1 MLIEAQKG
9 KALDK
14 LPKKEMESFDTDIF
28 SVSTKYDGNQI
39 FIVKRNNKVTW
50 FTSDFK
56 QFDIPGLGTE
66 LLHNKS
72 DFILVTEFMY
82 NCEGKLG
89 DRKHSA
95 ILTTLRTCW
104 NKSIANPLS
113 FKEELCNIKVF
124 DCIPYLVTDLC
135 SFLSYD
141 LLQEN
146 RLEVSSLLFFPA
158 QISKT
163 KSKLM
168 TGAEAKLYSK
178 KLVNEGWEGVMCI
191 DPKSKYQAGKRV
203 NYSVKLKYRK
213 TADLL
218 CIDVVAGEIGSK
230 YETSIG
236 SLVLQDSDGRIVS
249 VGSGLDDSDRKP
261 ELSDYYIGKIIEIE
275 YEQIMDTYIQPVY
288 VQVRLDKVSGD

>member
-1 MLIEAQKG
+1 MLIDAQKG
-9 KALDK
+9 KSLDK
-14 LPKKEMESFDTDIF
+14 LPKKETESFDTDIF
-28 SVSTKYDGNQI
+28 AVSTKYDGNQI

-50 FTSDFK
+50 FTSDHK

-66 LLHNKS
+66 LLNNKS
-72 DFILVTEFMY
+72 DFILVAEFMY

-104 NKSIANPLS
+104 NKSIANPSS

-124 DCIPYLVTDLC
+124 DCLPYINSELC
-135 SFLSYD
+135 SFIQYD
-141 LLQEN
+141 LPYEK
-146 RLEVSSLLFFPA
+146 RLEVAGLLHFPS

-213 TADLL
+213 TTDLL
-218 CIDVVAGEIGSK
+218 CIDILAGEGKYDGMIGA
-230 YETSIG
+230 
-236 SLVLQDSDGRIVS
+236 LVLQDSESRIVS
-249 VGSGLDDSDRKP
+249 VGSGLDDADRRP
-261 ELSDYYIGKIIEIE
+261 ELSDYYLCKIIEIE
-275 YEQIMDTYIQPVY
+275 YEQIMDTYIQPVF
-288 VQVRLDKVSGD
+288 VQVRLDKHKAD

>member
-14 LPKKEMESFDTDIF
+14 LPKKETESFDTDIF
-28 SVSTKYDGNQI
+28 AVSTKYDGNQI

-50 FTSDFK
+50 FTSDWK

-72 DFILVTEFMY
+72 DFILVAEFMY

-89 DRKHSA
+89 DRKKSA

-124 DCIPYLVTDLC
+124 DCIPYVTSDLC
-135 SFLSYD
+135 SFLHYN
-141 LLQEN
+141 LVQEN
-146 RLEVSSLLFFPA
+146 RLEVASLLFFPN

-163 KSKLM
+163 KSKLL

-230 YETSIG
+230 YENSIG
-236 SLVLQDSDGRIVS
+236 ALVLQDSEGRIVS
-249 VGSGLDDSDRKP
+249 VGSGLDDKDRQP
-261 ELSDYYIGKIIEIE
+261 ELTDYYIGKIIEIE

-288 VQVRLDKVSGD
+288 VCIRRDKQKAD

>member
-14 LPKKEMESFDTDIF
+14 LPKKETESFDTDIF
-28 SVSTKYDGNQI
+28 AVSTKYDGNQI

-50 FTSDFK
+50 FTSDMK
-56 QFDIPGLGTE
+56 QFDIPGLGIE

-72 DFILVTEFMY
+72 EFILVAEFMY

-89 DRKHSA
+89 DRKKSA

-104 NKSIANPLS
+104 NKSIANPIT
-113 FKEELCNIKVF
+113 FKEDLCNIKVF
-124 DCIPYLVTDLC
+124 DCIPYTHGELC
-135 SFLSYD
+135 SFLQYD
-141 LLQEN
+141 LVQEN
-146 RLEVSSLLFFPA
+146 RLDVASLLFFPP

-163 KSKLM
+163 KSKVM
-168 TGAEAKLYSK
+168 TGAEATVYSK

-191 DPKSKYQAGKRV
+191 DPKSRYQPGKRV

-218 CIDVVAGEIGSK
+218 CIDVLAGESGSK

-236 SLVLQDSDGRIVS
+236 ALVLQDSEGRIVS
-249 VGSGLDDSDRKP
+249 VGSGLDDNDRRP

-288 VQVRLDKVSGD
+288 VQVRLDKHKVD

>member
-14 LPKKEMESFDTDIF
+14 LPKKETESFDTDIF
-28 SVSTKYDGNQI
+28 AVSTKYDGNQI

-50 FTSDFK
+50 FTSDWK

-66 LLHNKS
+66 LLNNKS
-72 DFILVTEFMY
+72 DFILVAEFMY

-89 DRKHSA
+89 DRKKSA
-95 ILTTLRTCW
+95 ILTTLRACW

-113 FKEELCNIKVF
+113 FKEEICNIKVF
-124 DCIPYLVTDLC
+124 DCIPYVTSELC
-135 SFLSYD
+135 SFLQYD
-141 LLQEN
+141 LVQEN
-146 RLEVSSLLFFPA
+146 RLEVASLLFFPT

-163 KSKLM
+163 KSKLL
-168 TGAEAKLYSK
+168 TGTEAKLYSK

-230 YETSIG
+230 YENSIG
-236 SLVLQDSDGRIVS
+236 ALVLQDSEGRIVS
-249 VGSGLDDSDRKP
+249 VGSGLDDKDRQP
-261 ELSDYYIGKIIEIE
+261 ELTDYYIGKIIEIE

-288 VQVRLDKVSGD
+288 VCIRRDKQKAD

>member
-1 MLIEAQKG
+1 MLIDAQKG
-9 KALDK
+9 KSLDK
-14 LPKKEMESFDTDIF
+14 LPKKETESFDTDIF
-28 SVSTKYDGNQI
+28 AVSTKYDGNQI

-50 FTSDFK
+50 FTSDHK

-72 DFILVTEFMY
+72 DFILVAEFMY
-82 NCEGKLG
+82 TYEGKLG

-104 NKSIANPLS
+104 NKSIANPSS

-124 DCIPYLVTDLC
+124 DCLPYIDSELC
-135 SFLSYD
+135 SFIQYD
-141 LLQEN
+141 LPYEK
-146 RLEVSSLLFFPA
+146 RLEVASLLHFPS

-191 DPKSKYQAGKRV
+191 DPKSKYQSGKRV
-203 NYSVKLKYRK
+203 NYSIKLKYRK

-218 CIDVVAGEIGSK
+218 CIDVLHGEGKYNEMIGA
-230 YETSIG
+230 
-236 SLVLQDSDGRIVS
+236 LVLQDSEGRIVS
-249 VGSGLDDSDRKP
+249 VGSGLDDADRRP
-261 ELSDYYIGKIIEIE
+261 ELSDYYLGKIIEFE
-275 YEQIMDTYIQPVY
+275 YEQIMDTYIQPVF
-288 VQVRLDKVSGD
+288 VQVRLDKHKAD

>member
-14 LPKKEMESFDTDIF
+14 LPKKEAASFDTDIF
-28 SVSTKYDGNQI
+28 AVSTKYDGNQI
-39 FIVKRNNKVTW
+39 FIVKKNNKVTW
-50 FTSDFK
+50 FTSDNK

-72 DFILVTEFMY
+72 EFILVAEFMY

-104 NKSIANPLS
+104 NKSIANPIT
-113 FKEELCNIKVF
+113 FKENLCNIKVF
-124 DCIPYLVTDLC
+124 DCLPYKNSDLC
-135 SFLSYD
+135 SFVQYD
-141 LLQEN
+141 IYYTN
-146 RLEVSSLLFFPA
+146 RLEVASLLFFPE
-158 QISKT
+158 QISKV
-163 KSKLM
+163 KAKLM
-168 TGAEAKLYSK
+168 LGYAAKAYSK
-178 KLVNEGWEGVMCI
+178 QLVNEGWEGVMCI
-191 DPKSKYQAGKRV
+191 DQNSKYQPGKRV

-213 TADLL
+213 TTDLL

-230 YETSIG
+230 YENSIG
-236 SLVLQDSDGRIVS
+236 ALVLQDSTGRVVS
-249 VGSGLDDSDRKP
+249 VGSGLDDNDRRP

-288 VQVRLDKVSGD
+288 VQVRLDKHKED

>member
-14 LPKKEMESFDTDIF
+14 LPKKETESFDTDIF
-28 SVSTKYDGNQI
+28 AVSTKYDGNQI

-50 FTSDFK
+50 FTSDWK

-72 DFILVTEFMY
+72 DFILVAEFMY

-89 DRKHSA
+89 DRKKSA

-104 NKSIANPLS
+104 SKSIANPSS
-113 FKEELCNIKVF
+113 FKENLCNIKVF
-124 DCIPYLVTDLC
+124 DCIPYVVTDLC
-135 SFLSYD
+135 SFLQYD
-141 LLQEN
+141 LVQEN
-146 RLEVSSLLFFPA
+146 RLDVASLLFFPY

-163 KSKLM
+163 RTKLM

-230 YETSIG
+230 YENSIG
-236 SLVLQDSDGRIVS
+236 ALVLQDSEGRIVS
-249 VGSGLDDSDRKP
+249 VGSGLDDSDRQP

-288 VQVRLDKVSGD
+288 VGIRRDKHKAD

>member
-14 LPKKEMESFDTDIF
+14 LPKKDLDSFDTDIF

-56 QFDIPGLGTE
+56 QFDIPGLGAE

-72 DFILVTEFMY
+72 DFIFVAEFMY

-89 DRKHSA
+89 DRKKSA

-104 NKSIANPLS
+104 NKGIPNHMS
-113 FKEELCNIKVF
+113 FKEELCNIKLF
-124 DCIPYLVTDLC
+124 DCIPYKASEFC
-135 SFLSYD
+135 SFLQYE
-141 LLQEN
+141 LKQEN
-146 RLEVSSLLFFPA
+146 RLEVASLLFFPS
-158 QISKT
+158 QISKA
-163 KSKLM
+163 KAKLM

-178 KLVNEGWEGVMCI
+178 KLVNNGWEGVMCI
-191 DPKSKYQAGKRV
+191 DPKSKYQPGKRV

-230 YETSIG
+230 YENCIG
-236 SLVLQDSDGRIVS
+236 ALVLQDSSGRIVS
-249 VGSGLDDSDRKP
+249 VGSGLDDKDRRT

-275 YEQIMDTYIQPVY
+275 YEQIMDTYIQPVF
-288 VQVRLDKVSGD
+288 VQVRIDKQKAD

>member
-14 LPKKEMESFDTDIF
+14 LPKKETESFDTDVF
-28 SVSTKYDGNQI
+28 AVSTKYDGNQI

-50 FTSDFK
+50 FTSDWK

-72 DFILVTEFMY
+72 DFILVAEFMY

-89 DRKHSA
+89 DRKKSA

-124 DCIPYLVTDLC
+124 DCIPYVTSDLC
-135 SFLSYD
+135 SFLHYN
-141 LLQEN
+141 LVQEN
-146 RLEVSSLLFFPA
+146 RLEVASLLFFPN

-163 KSKLM
+163 KSKLL

-230 YETSIG
+230 YENSIG
-236 SLVLQDSDGRIVS
+236 ALVLQDSEGRIVS
-249 VGSGLDDSDRKP
+249 VGSGLDDKDRQP
-261 ELSDYYIGKIIEIE
+261 ELTDYYIGKIIEIE

-288 VQVRLDKVSGD
+288 VCIRRDKQKAD

>member
-14 LPKKEMESFDTDIF
+14 LPKKETESFDTDIF
-28 SVSTKYDGNQI
+28 AVSTKYDGNQI
-39 FIVKRNNKVTW
+39 SIVKRNNKVTW
-50 FTSDFK
+50 FTSDWK

-72 DFILVTEFMY
+72 DFILVAEFMY

-89 DRKHSA
+89 DRKKSA

-104 NKSIANPLS
+104 NKSIANPIS

-124 DCIPYLVTDLC
+124 DCIPYVTSELC
-135 SFLSYD
+135 SFLQYD
-141 LLQEN
+141 LVQEN
-146 RLEVSSLLFFPA
+146 RLEVASLLFFPE

-168 TGAEAKLYSK
+168 TGAEAKIYSK

-191 DPKSKYQAGKRV
+191 DTKSKYQAGKRV

-230 YETSIG
+230 YENSIG
-236 SLVLQDSDGRIVS
+236 ALVLQDSEGRIVS
-249 VGSGLDDSDRKP
+249 VGSGLDDSDRHP

-288 VQVRLDKVSGD
+288 VGIRRDKHKAD

>member
-14 LPKKEMESFDTDIF
+14 LPKKETESFDTDIF
-28 SVSTKYDGNQI
+28 SVSKKYDGNQI

-72 DFILVTEFMY
+72 DFILVAEFMY

-89 DRKHSA
+89 DRKKSA

-113 FKEELCNIKVF
+113 FKEDLCNIKVF
-124 DCIPYLVTDLC
+124 DCIPYITSELC
-135 SFLSYD
+135 SFLQYD
-141 LLQEN
+141 LAHEH
-146 RLEVSSLLFFPA
+146 RLEVASLLFFPA
-158 QISKT
+158 QISKA

-191 DPKSKYQAGKRV
+191 DPKSKYQPGKRV

-218 CIDVVAGEIGSK
+218 CIDALAGEGK
-230 YETSIG
+230 YEGMIG
-236 SLVLQDSDGRIVS
+236 ALVLQDSEGRIVS
-249 VGSGLDDSDRKP
+249 VGSGLDDSDRQP

-275 YEQIMDTYIQPVY
+275 YEQIMDTYIQPVF
-288 VQVRLDKVSGD
+288 VGIRRDKQKAD

>member
-14 LPKKEMESFDTDIF
+14 LPKKETESFDTDIF
-28 SVSTKYDGNQI
+28 AVSTKYDGNQI

-50 FTSDFK
+50 FTSDWK

-66 LLHNKS
+66 LLNNKS
-72 DFILVTEFMY
+72 DFILVAEFMY

-89 DRKHSA
+89 DRKKSA
-95 ILTTLRTCW
+95 ILTTLRACW

-124 DCIPYLVTDLC
+124 DCIPYVTSELC
-135 SFLSYD
+135 SFLQYD
-141 LLQEN
+141 LVQEN
-146 RLEVSSLLFFPA
+146 RLEVASLLFFPT

-163 KSKLM
+163 KSKLL

-230 YETSIG
+230 YENSIG
-236 SLVLQDSDGRIVS
+236 ALVLQDSEGRIVS
-249 VGSGLDDSDRKP
+249 VGSGLDDSDRQP

-288 VQVRLDKVSGD
+288 VCIRRDKQKAD

>member
-14 LPKKEMESFDTDIF
+14 LPKKETASFDTDIF
-28 SVSTKYDGNQI
+28 AVSTKYDGNQI

-50 FTSDFK
+50 FTSDNK

-72 DFILVTEFMY
+72 DFILVAEFMY

-124 DCIPYLVTDLC
+124 DCLPYQNSDLC
-135 SFLSYD
+135 SFIQYD
-141 LLQEN
+141 LPYEN
-146 RLEVSSLLFFPA
+146 RLEVASLLHYPE
-158 QISKT
+158 QISKIT
-163 KSKLM
+163 YKTF
-168 TGAEAKLYSK
+168 TGEQAKKYSK
-178 KLVNEGWEGVMCI
+178 NLVNLGWEGVMCI

-218 CIDVVAGEIGSK
+218 CIAIVVGEGK
-230 YETSIG
+230 YEGMIG
-236 SLVLQDSDGRIVS
+236 SLVLQDSKGRIVS
-249 VGSGLDDSDRKP
+249 VGSGLEDKDRKLLHYP
-261 ELSDYYIGKIIEIE
+261 TYYVGKIIEIE

-288 VQVRLDKVSGD
+288 VQVRLDKQKAD

>member
-14 LPKKEMESFDTDIF
+14 LPKKETESFDTDIF
-28 SVSTKYDGNQI
+28 AVSTKYDGNQI

-50 FTSDFK
+50 FTSDWK

-72 DFILVTEFMY
+72 DFILVAEFMY

-89 DRKHSA
+89 DRKKSA

-104 NKSIANPLS
+104 TKSIANPIA

-124 DCIPYLVTDLC
+124 DCLPYTNGALC
-135 SFLSYD
+135 SFIQYELPYV
-141 LLQEN
+141 N
-146 RLEVSSLLFFPA
+146 RLEVASLLFLPV
-158 QISKT
+158 QINKIKYTMMPGS
-163 KSKLM
+163 
-168 TGAEAKLYSK
+168 EAKKYSK

-191 DPKSKYQAGKRV
+191 DPKSKYQSGKRV

-218 CIDVVAGEIGSK
+218 CIDVLAGEGK
-230 YETSIG
+230 YEGRIG
-236 SLVLQDSDGRIVS
+236 ALVLQDSEGRIVS
-249 VGSGLDDSDRKP
+249 VGSGLDDSDRQP
-261 ELSDYYIGKIIEIE
+261 ELADYYIGKIIEIE
-275 YEQIMDTYIQPVY
+275 YEQIMDTYIQPVFI
-288 VQVRLDKVSGD
+288 QVRLDKVISD

>member
-14 LPKKEMESFDTDIF
+14 LPKKESESFDTDIF

-50 FTSDFK
+50 FTSDCK

-72 DFILVTEFMY
+72 DFILVAEFMY

-124 DCIPYLVTDLC
+124 ECIPYLVTDLC
-135 SFLSYD
+135 SFLQYD

-146 RLEVSSLLFFPA
+146 RLEVASLLFFPV

-218 CIDVVAGEIGSK
+218 CIDILAGEGKYDGMIGA
-230 YETSIG
+230 
-236 SLVLQDSDGRIVS
+236 LVLQDSEGRIVS
-249 VGSGLDDSDRKP
+249 VGSGLDDSDRQP

-288 VQVRLDKVSGD
+288 VQVRLDKQKAD

>member
-14 LPKKEMESFDTDIF
+14 LPKKETALFDTDIF
-28 SVSTKYDGNQI
+28 AVSTKYDGNQI
-39 FIVKRNNKVTW
+39 FIVKKNNKVTW
-50 FTSDFK
+50 FTSDNK

-72 DFILVTEFMY
+72 DFILVAEFMY
-82 NCEGKLG
+82 NYEGKLG

-104 NKSIANPLS
+104 NKSIANPSS

-124 DCIPYLVTDLC
+124 DCLPYIDSELC
-135 SFLSYD
+135 SFIQYDLSYFI
-141 LLQEN
+141 
-146 RLEVSSLLFFPA
+146 RLEVASLLHFPP
-158 QISKT
+158 QISKVKT
-163 KSKLM
+163 KLM
-168 TGAEAKLYSK
+168 TGAESKLYSK

-218 CIDVVAGEIGSK
+218 CIDILAGEGKYDGMIGA
-230 YETSIG
+230 
-236 SLVLQDSDGRIVS
+236 LVLQDSEGRIVS
-249 VGSGLDDSDRKP
+249 VGSGLDDSDRRP
-261 ELSDYYIGKIIEIE
+261 ELSDYYLGKIIEIE
-275 YEQIMDTYIQPVY
+275 YEQIMDTYIQPVF
-288 VQVRLDKVSGD
+288 VQVRLDKHRAD

>member
-1 MLIEAQKG
+1 MLVDAQKG

-14 LPKKEMESFDTDIF
+14 LPKKEAASFDTDIF
-28 SVSTKYDGNQI
+28 AVSTKYDGNQI

-50 FTSDFK
+50 FTSDHK

-72 DFILVTEFMY
+72 DFILVAEFMY

-95 ILTTLRTCW
+95 ILTTLRTRW
-104 NKSIANPLS
+104 NKFMANPLS
-113 FKEELCNIKVF
+113 FKEELCTIKVF
-124 DCIPYLVTDLC
+124 DCLPYIDGELC
-135 SFLSYD
+135 SFIQYDLSY
-141 LLQEN
+141 EK
-146 RLEVSSLLFFPA
+146 RLEVASLLHFPP
-158 QISKT
+158 QISKVKT
-163 KSKLM
+163 KLM
-168 TGAEAKLYSK
+168 TGAESKLYSK

-218 CIDVVAGEIGSK
+218 CIDIVAGEGKYDEMIGA
-230 YETSIG
+230 
-236 SLVLQDSDGRIVS
+236 LVLQDSEGRIVS
-249 VGSGLDDSDRKP
+249 VGSGLDDAARKP
-261 ELSDYYIGKIIEIE
+261 ELSDYYLGKIIEIE
-275 YEQIMDTYIQPVY
+275 YEQIMDTYIQPVF
-288 VQVRLDKVSGD
+288 VQVRLDKHKAD

>member
-9 KALDK
+9 KALYK
-14 LPKKEMESFDTDIF
+14 LPKKEAESFDTGIF
-28 SVSTKYDGNQI
+28 AVSTKYDGNQI

-50 FTSDFK
+50 FTSDWK

-72 DFILVTEFMY
+72 DFILVAEFMY

-89 DRKHSA
+89 DRKKSA

-124 DCIPYLVTDLC
+124 DCIPYITSDLC
-135 SFLSYD
+135 SFLHYD
-141 LLQEN
+141 LAQEN
-146 RLEVSSLLFFPA
+146 RLEVASLLFFPA
-158 QISKT
+158 QISKD

-168 TGAEAKLYSK
+168 TGAEAKLYAK
-178 KLVNEGWEGVMCI
+178 KLVTEGWEGVMCI
-191 DPKSKYQAGKRV
+191 KPKSKYQAGKRV

-218 CIDVVAGEIGSK
+218 CIDVLAGEPGSK
-230 YETSIG
+230 YENSIG
-236 SLVLQDSDGRIVS
+236 ALVLQDSEGRIVS
-249 VGSGLDDSDRKP
+249 VGSGLDDKDRQP
-261 ELSDYYIGKIIEIE
+261 ELADYYIGKIIEIE

-288 VQVRLDKVSGD
+288 VQVRLDKQKAD

>member
-9 KALDK
+9 KALYK
-14 LPKKEMESFDTDIF
+14 LPKKEAESFDTDIF
-28 SVSTKYDGNQI
+28 AVSTKYDGNQI

-50 FTSDFK
+50 FTSDCK

-72 DFILVTEFMY
+72 DFILVAEFMY

-89 DRKHSA
+89 DRKKSA

-104 NKSIANPLS
+104 NKAIANPLS

-124 DCIPYLVTDLC
+124 DCIPYITSDLC
-135 SFLSYD
+135 SFLHYD
-141 LLQEN
+141 LAQEN
-146 RLEVSSLLFFPA
+146 RLEVASLLFFPA

-168 TGAEAKLYSK
+168 TGAEAKLYTK
-178 KLVNEGWEGVMCI
+178 KLVNEGWEGTMCI
-191 DPKSKYQAGKRV
+191 DPKSKYKAGKRV
-203 NYSVKLKYRK
+203 NYSVKLTYRK
-213 TADLL
+213 PADLL

-230 YETSIG
+230 YENSIG
-236 SLVLQDSDGRIVS
+236 ALLLQDSVGRIVS
-249 VGSGLDDSDRKP
+249 VGSGLDDKDRQP
-261 ELSDYYIGKIIEIE
+261 ELADYYIGKIIEIE

-288 VQVRLDKVSGD
+288 VQVRLDKQKAD

>member
-14 LPKKEMESFDTDIF
+14 LPKKEAESFDTDIF
-28 SVSTKYDGNQI
+28 AVSRKYDGNQI

-50 FTSDFK
+50 FTSDWK

-72 DFILVTEFMY
+72 DFILVAEFMY

-89 DRKHSA
+89 DRKKSA

-104 NKSIANPLS
+104 NKAIANPLS

-124 DCIPYLVTDLC
+124 DCIPYVVTDLC
-135 SFLSYD
+135 SFLQYD
-141 LLQEN
+141 LFQEN
-146 RLEVSSLLFFPA
+146 RLEVASLLFFPA

-168 TGAEAKLYSK
+168 TGAEAKLYAK
-178 KLVNEGWEGVMCI
+178 KLVNEGWEGIMCI
-191 DPKSKYQAGKRV
+191 KPKSKYQAGKRV
-203 NYSVKLKYRK
+203 NYSVKIKYRK
-213 TADLL
+213 TADIL

-230 YETSIG
+230 YENSIG
-236 SLVLQDSDGRIVS
+236 ALVLQDSVGRIVS
-249 VGSGLDDSDRKP
+249 VGSGLDDKDRQP
-261 ELSDYYIGKIIEIE
+261 ELADYYIGKIIEIE

-288 VQVRLDKVSGD
+288 VQVRLDKQKAD

>member
-14 LPKKEMESFDTDIF
+14 LPKKEAESFDTDIF
-28 SVSTKYDGNQI
+28 AVSRKYDGNQI

-50 FTSDFK
+50 FTSDWK

-72 DFILVTEFMY
+72 DFILVAEFMY

-89 DRKHSA
+89 DRKKSA

-124 DCIPYLVTDLC
+124 DCIPYITSDLC
-135 SFLSYD
+135 SFLHYD
-141 LLQEN
+141 LAQEN
-146 RLEVSSLLFFPA
+146 RLEVASLLFFPA
-158 QISKT
+158 QISKD

-168 TGAEAKLYSK
+168 TGAEAKLYAK
-178 KLVNEGWEGVMCI
+178 KLVTEGWEGVMCI
-191 DPKSKYQAGKRV
+191 DPKSKYQSGKRV

-230 YETSIG
+230 YENSIG
-236 SLVLQDSDGRIVS
+236 ALVLQDSEGRIVS
-249 VGSGLDDSDRKP
+249 VGSGLDDSDRQP
-261 ELSDYYIGKIIEIE
+261 ELADYYIGKIIEIE

-288 VQVRLDKVSGD
+288 VQVRLDKQKAD

>member
-14 LPKKEMESFDTDIF
+14 LPKKETESFDTDIF
-28 SVSTKYDGNQI
+28 AVSTKYDGNQI

-50 FTSDFK
+50 FTSDMK

-72 DFILVTEFMY
+72 EFILVAEFMY

-89 DRKHSA
+89 DRKKSA

-104 NKSIANPLS
+104 NKSIANPIS

-124 DCIPYLVTDLC
+124 DCIPYVTSELC
-135 SFLSYD
+135 SFLHYN
-141 LLQEN
+141 LVQEN
-146 RLEVSSLLFFPA
+146 RLEVASLLFFPN

-163 KSKLM
+163 KSKLL

-230 YETSIG
+230 YENSIG
-236 SLVLQDSDGRIVS
+236 ALVLQDSEGRIVS
-249 VGSGLDDSDRKP
+249 VGSGLDDSDRQP

-288 VQVRLDKVSGD
+288 VGIRRDKHKAD

>member
-14 LPKKEMESFDTDIF
+14 LPKKETESFDTDIF
-28 SVSTKYDGNQI
+28 DVSTKYDGNQI

-50 FTSDFK
+50 FTSDCK

-72 DFILVTEFMY
+72 DFILVAEFMY

-89 DRKHSA
+89 DRKKSA

-104 NKSIANPLS
+104 NKAIANPLS

-124 DCIPYLVTDLC
+124 ECLPYITSDLC
-135 SFLSYD
+135 SFLQYD
-141 LLQEN
+141 LAQEN
-146 RLEVSSLLFFPA
+146 RLEVASLLFFPA

-191 DPKSKYQAGKRV
+191 DPKSKYQSGKRV

-230 YETSIG
+230 YENSIG
-236 SLVLQDSDGRIVS
+236 ALVLQDSVGRIVS
-249 VGSGLDDSDRKP
+249 VGSGLDDSDRQP

-288 VQVRLDKVSGD
+288 VGIRRDKHKAD

>member
-1 MLIEAQKG
+1 MLIAQKG

-14 LPKKEMESFDTDIF
+14 LPKKETESFDTDIF

-39 FIVKRNNKVTW
+39 FIVKRNNRVTW
-50 FTSDFK
+50 FTSDWK

-72 DFILVTEFMY
+72 EFILVAEFMY
-82 NCEGKLG
+82 KCEGKLG
-89 DRKHSA
+89 DRKNSA

-104 NKSIANPLS
+104 NKAIANPIL

-124 DCIPYLVTDLC
+124 DCIPYIDYELFSL
-135 SFLSYD
+135 LNYD
-141 LLQEN
+141 LVQEN
-146 RLEVSSLLFFPA
+146 RLEAASLLFFPA

-178 KLVNEGWEGVMCI
+178 KLVNDGWEGVMCI
-191 DPKSKYQAGKRV
+191 DPKSKYQSGKRV

-218 CIDVVAGEIGSK
+218 CIDILAGEGK
-230 YETSIG
+230 YENSIG
-236 SLVLQDSDGRIVS
+236 ALVLQDSEGRLVS
-249 VGSGLDDSDRKP
+249 VGSGLNDSDRKP
-261 ELSDYYIGKIIEIE
+261 DLADYYLGKIIEIE

-288 VQVRLDKVSGD
+288 VQVRLDKQKAD

>member
-14 LPKKEMESFDTDIF
+14 LPKKESESFDTAIF

-50 FTSDFK
+50 FTSDCK

-72 DFILVTEFMY
+72 DFILVAEFMY

-135 SFLSYD
+135 SFLQYD

-146 RLEVSSLLFFPA
+146 RLEVASLLFFPV

-191 DPKSKYQAGKRV
+191 DPKSKYQSGKRV

-230 YETSIG
+230 YENSIG
-236 SLVLQDSDGRIVS
+236 ALVLQDSEGRIVS
-249 VGSGLDDSDRKP
+249 VGSGLDDKDRKP
-261 ELSDYYIGKIIEIE
+261 ELADYYIGKIIEIE

>member
-14 LPKKEMESFDTDIF
+14 LPKKESESFDTDIF

-146 RLEVSSLLFFPA
+146 RLEVASLLFFPA

-163 KSKLM
+163 KFKLM

>member
-14 LPKKEMESFDTDIF
+14 LPKKETESFDTDIF
-28 SVSTKYDGNQI
+28 AVSTKYDGNQI

-72 DFILVTEFMY
+72 DFILVAEFMY

-89 DRKHSA
+89 DRKKSA

-104 NKSIANPLS
+104 NKSIVNPLS

-124 DCIPYLVTDLC
+124 DCIPYITSDLC
-135 SFLSYD
+135 SFLHYD
-141 LLQEN
+141 LAQEN
-146 RLEVSSLLFFPA
+146 RLEVASLLFFPA

-163 KSKLM
+163 KLKLM
-168 TGAEAKLYSK
+168 TGAEAKIYSK

-191 DPKSKYQAGKRV
+191 DPKSKYQSGKRV

-230 YETSIG
+230 YENSIG
-236 SLVLQDSDGRIVS
+236 ALVLQDSVGRIVS
-249 VGSGLDDSDRKP
+249 VGSGLDDKDRQP
-261 ELSDYYIGKIIEIE
+261 ELADYYIGKIIEIE

-288 VQVRLDKVSGD
+288 VQVRLDKQKAD

>member
-14 LPKKEMESFDTDIF
+14 LPKKEAASFDTDVF
-28 SVSTKYDGNQI
+28 AVSTKYDGNQI

-50 FTSDFK
+50 FTSDNK
-56 QFDIPGLGTE
+56 QFDIPGLGAE

-72 DFILVTEFMY
+72 DFILVAEFMY

-104 NKSIANPLS
+104 NKSIANPVT

-124 DCIPYLVTDLC
+124 DCIPYVTSELC
-135 SFLSYD
+135 SFLQYD
-141 LLQEN
+141 LVQEN
-146 RLEVSSLLFFPA
+146 RLEVASLLFFPN

-163 KSKLM
+163 KSKLL

-230 YETSIG
+230 YENSIG
-236 SLVLQDSDGRIVS
+236 ALVLQDSEGRIVS
-249 VGSGLDDSDRKP
+249 VGSGLDDSDRQP

-288 VQVRLDKVSGD
+288 VGIRRDKHKAD

>member
-14 LPKKEMESFDTDIF
+14 LPKKEAASFDTDTF
-28 SVSTKYDGNQI
+28 AVSTKYDGNQI

-50 FTSDFK
+50 FTSDNK

-72 DFILVTEFMY
+72 DFILVAEFMY
-82 NCEGKLG
+82 NCDGKLG
-89 DRKHSA
+89 DRKKSA

-104 NKSIANPLS
+104 NKSIANPIT
-113 FKEELCNIKVF
+113 FKENLCNIKVF
-124 DCIPYLVTDLC
+124 DCLPYKNGDLC
-135 SFLSYD
+135 SFVQYD
-141 LLQEN
+141 LPYTN
-146 RLEVSSLLFFPA
+146 RLEVASLLHYPE
-158 QISKT
+158 QISKIT
-163 KSKLM
+163 YKTF
-168 TGAEAKLYSK
+168 TGTQAKKYSK
-178 KLVNEGWEGVMCI
+178 NLVNLGWEGVMCI

-203 NYSVKLKYRK
+203 NYSIKLKYRK

-218 CIDVVAGEIGSK
+218 CIDVAAGDVGSK
-230 YETSIG
+230 YENSIG
-236 SLVLQDSDGRIVS
+236 ALVLQDSTGRVVS
-249 VGSGLDDSDRKP
+249 VGSGLDDNDRRP

-288 VQVRLDKVSGD
+288 IQVRLDKHKED